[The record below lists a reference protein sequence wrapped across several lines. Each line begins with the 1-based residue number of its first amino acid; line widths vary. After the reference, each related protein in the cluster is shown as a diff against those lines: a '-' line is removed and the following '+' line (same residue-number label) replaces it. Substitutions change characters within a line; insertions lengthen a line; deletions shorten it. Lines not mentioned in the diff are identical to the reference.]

1 MAEFWMISYLATIA
15 FAAKQDKYF
24 DSPGKIFPRICVVAM
39 LRAIPAISYHI
50 SFILSIHNS
59 KKLSPSILPLCM
71 IRGCLIA

>member
-39 LRAIPAISYHI
+39 LRTISAISYHI
-50 SFILSIHNS
+50 
-59 KKLSPSILPLCM
+59 
-71 IRGCLIA
+71 

>member
-1 MAEFWMISYLATIA
+1 MAEFSIISYLATIA

-39 LRAIPAISYHI
+39 LGTIASPFLHI

-59 KKLSPSILPLCM
+59 NKLYPSILPLCM